1 MIGTKLRQLRNQQN
15 LSLRALAQ
23 ATGLSHSFI
32 CDVEHGRCNP
42 SIETLQILARA
53 LGVKPEI
60 FFSKAPKV
68 RLPRPW
74 DEVREAFLPRLVKN
88 DPYTQYQLT
97 TAISTII
104 RYSLNVKNV
113 SMLTYTQVERAKEIA
128 NKILDIINAATTE
141 AVNQ

>member
-1 MIGTKLRQLRNQQN
+1 MNQSE
-15 LSLRALAQ
+15 LAALK
-23 ATGLSHSFI
+23 
-32 CDVEHGRCNP
+32 E
-42 SIETLQILARA
+42 QIKAELMQEM
-53 LGVKPEI
+53 G
-60 FFSKAPKV
+60 KAPKV

-104 RYSLNVKNV
+104 RYSLNIKNV

-128 NKILDIINAATTE
+128 NKILDVIDAATTE

>member
-1 MIGTKLRQLRNQQN
+1 VNQSE
-15 LSLRALAQ
+15 LAALK
-23 ATGLSHSFI
+23 
-32 CDVEHGRCNP
+32 E
-42 SIETLQILARA
+42 QIKAELMQEM
-53 LGVKPEI
+53 G
-60 FFSKAPKV
+60 KAPKV

>member
-1 MIGTKLRQLRNQQN
+1 MNQSE
-15 LSLRALAQ
+15 LAALK
-23 ATGLSHSFI
+23 
-32 CDVEHGRCNP
+32 E
-42 SIETLQILARA
+42 QIKAELMQEM
-53 LGVKPEI
+53 G
-60 FFSKAPKV
+60 KAPKV

>member
-1 MIGTKLRQLRNQQN
+1 MNRPPPWTPPGPSKGGDTVNQSE
-15 LSLRALAQ
+15 LAALK
-23 ATGLSHSFI
+23 
-32 CDVEHGRCNP
+32 E
-42 SIETLQILARA
+42 QIKAELMQEM
-53 LGVKPEI
+53 G
-60 FFSKAPKV
+60 KAPKV

-74 DEVREAFLPRLVKN
+74 DEVKEAFLPRLVKN

-128 NKILDIINAATTE
+128 NKVLDVVEAATTE

>member
-1 MIGTKLRQLRNQQN
+1 MNQSE
-15 LSLRALAQ
+15 LAALK
-23 ATGLSHSFI
+23 
-32 CDVEHGRCNP
+32 E
-42 SIETLQILARA
+42 QIKAELMQEM
-53 LGVKPEI
+53 G
-60 FFSKAPKV
+60 KAPKV

-74 DEVREAFLPRLVKN
+74 DEVKEAFLPRLVKN

-128 NKILDIINAATTE
+128 NKVLDVVEAATTE